1 MQIMHSLLT
10 GSSSSFDGS
19 WRHVSSG
26 QPHWLLT
33 ECSTTPWVEHIC
45 VCEYNTFC
53 NTQHTCYFIRNISFH
68 IPCWHYPPHHS
79 LLVGDML
86 VQDNY
91 TGQSVRQPPE
101 LSIYACVSTTHF
113 VTPNTLAT
121 SSVTYHFT
129 YLVDIILLII
139 RYWLVTYWF
148 RKTTLVRV
156 LDNLLSW
163 AYAYVSITHVGA
175 QYTLSTSSITY
186 HFTYLGNKPGIDCSI
201 TSCNTALV
209 GWRSS
214 LRRSSI
220 AG

>member
-1 MQIMHSLLT
+1 
-10 GSSSSFDGS
+10 
-19 WRHVSSG
+19 
-26 QPHWLLT
+26 
-33 ECSTTPWVEHIC
+33 
-45 VCEYNTFC
+45 
-53 NTQHTCYFIRNISFH
+53 
-68 IPCWHYPPHHS
+68 
-79 LLVGDML
+79 ML

-156 LDNLLSW
+156 LDNLLS
-163 AYAYVSITHVGA
+163 
-175 QYTLSTSSITY
+175 
-186 HFTYLGNKPGIDCSI
+186 
-201 TSCNTALV
+201 
-209 GWRSS
+209 
-214 LRRSSI
+214 
-220 AG
+220 